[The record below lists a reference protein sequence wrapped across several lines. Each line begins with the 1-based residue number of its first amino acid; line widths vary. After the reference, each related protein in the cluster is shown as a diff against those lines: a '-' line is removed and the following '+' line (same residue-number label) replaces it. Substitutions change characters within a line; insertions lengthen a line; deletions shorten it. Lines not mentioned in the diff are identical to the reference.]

1 MESSKNGVSKKLVF
15 GLGCVSVIFLCV
27 IIVTLV
33 VFVNNQKNNG
43 EQFYDSGSVVMTY
56 AENSNI
62 FFINNMSILDD
73 ESGKTNMVSGQY
85 YDFTVNAELGDSK
98 QTDYEIVL
106 KIDNNFTSID
116 SKDVKVY
123 FEKQE
128 SGSYVPVLEPISFD
142 SLSSKSKCGAPKN
155 SKILTK
161 VSNTKS
167 SVNNYRLR
175 MWVDSNTTLTLDT
188 VNSFG
193 IEINVYG
200 KSE

>member
-1 MESSKNGVSKKLVF
+1 MESSKNGVSKKLVL
-15 GLGCVSVIFLCV
+15 GLGCVSVIVLCV

-33 VFVNNQKNNG
+33 VFMNNQKNNS

-62 FFINNMSILDD
+62 FFINNM
-73 ESGKTNMVSGQY
+73 SGQY

-123 FEKQE
+123 LEKQE

-142 SLSSKSKCGAPKN
+142 SLSSKSECGAPNN

-161 VSNTKS
+161 ISNTKS